1 MFPDC
6 FHMNYLIPSV
16 VCVGRDE
23 ASSHHTPES
32 EHQKDQSQRRRAST
46 EHLSGR
52 LSHLQLSFYSF
63 HSFHNKGGSIKASH
77 SREQNSSEDSADS
90 SNKVTNI
97 GKHNRDAGSVP
108 CANVPIPRRLAR
120 SHGYAGSAQTR
131 KNQHNERDSF
141 PFSKCNYLLRKM
153 C

>member
-46 EHLSGR
+46 EHLSDR

-77 SREQNSSEDSADS
+77 SREQNSSEDSAYS

-108 CANVPIPRRLAR
+108 LRERAHSTPASSVTRLR
-120 SHGYAGSAQTR
+120 WLSP
-131 KNQHNERDSF
+131 NEEE
-141 PFSKCNYLLRKM
+141 PKQ
-153 C
+153 